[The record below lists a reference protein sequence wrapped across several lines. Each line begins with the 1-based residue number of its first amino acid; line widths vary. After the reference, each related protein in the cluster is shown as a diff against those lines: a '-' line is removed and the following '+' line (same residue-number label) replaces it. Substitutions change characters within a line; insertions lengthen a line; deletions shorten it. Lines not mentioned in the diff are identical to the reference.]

1 MKKTFRAVKPGTDR
15 LVEEI
20 AAVLLERAWF
30 EFKPL
35 FLVVHANLRQRKAA
49 HGGEEMLRLRA
60 WEKLQGLVRTGHVEK
75 VGKLY
80 RGKVVELNARAEHIA
95 AMHCQELIDA
105 VNRT

>member
-1 MKKTFRAVKPGTDR
+1 MKRTFRVVKPGTDR
-15 LVEEI
+15 LVEEL
-20 AAVLLERAWF
+20 AAVLMERTWF

-60 WEKLQGLVRTGHVEK
+60 WEKLQGLVRTGLVEK

-80 RGKVVELNARAEHIA
+80 RGRLTELNARSEHLA
-95 AMHCQELIDA
+95 ALHCQELIAA